1 METDMN
7 REITYEC
14 LQEACAYVE
23 NKLPYKPEIAL
34 VLGSGLGG
42 FADRLTIDQCISYG
56 EIPHFPVSTVAG
68 HAGCFLL
75 GKINDSAVL
84 MMKGRVH
91 YYEGYSMQEVV
102 MPVRIMAMLGIRNLI
117 LTNAAGGINPDYT
130 PGTLVRI
137 TDQITS
143 FVPSPLIG
151 KNIDPI
157 GTRFPD
163 MTHVYDL
170 ALGEKLDAVAAKEHI
185 TLKHGVY
192 LQTTGPHYETPAE
205 IRMYQMLGA
214 DLVGMSTACEAMAA
228 RHAGMKIAGVSC
240 VTNMAAGISTSELN
254 HKEVQET
261 ANRIA
266 EDFQTLI
273 YKFIAEIG

>member
-1 METDMN
+1 MKK
-7 REITYEC
+7 EITYEE
-14 LQEACAYVE
+14 LQVAASYVQAR
-23 NKLPYKPEIAL
+23 LPYTPKVAL
-34 VLGSGLGG
+34 VLGSGLGD
-42 FADRLTIDQCISYG
+42 FADRLTIDAKIPYG

-75 GKINDSAVL
+75 GKVGDCPVL
-84 MMKGRVH
+84 IMKGRVH

-102 MPVRIMAMLGIRNLI
+102 MPVRVMHMLGAEILI
-117 LTNAAGGINPDYT
+117 LTNAAGGMNPSYK

-151 KNIDPI
+151 ANMEAL

-163 MTHVYDL
+163 MSHVYDVE
-170 ALGEKLDAVAAKEHI
+170 LGKKLDSVAKAQGI
-185 TLKHGVY
+185 TLEEGIY
-192 LQTTGPHYETPAE
+192 LQATGPNYETPAE
-205 IRMYQMLGA
+205 IRMYRTLGA

-228 RHAGMKIAGVSC
+228 RHAGMKIVGVSC
-240 VTNMAAGISTSELN
+240 VTNMAAGMSTGELN

-261 ANRIA
+261 ANKIA

-273 YKFIAEIG
+273 YKFITEIG

>member
-1 METDMN
+1 MN

-117 LTNAAGGINPDYT
+117 LTNAAGGINPEYT

-192 LQTTGPHYETPAE
+192 LQTTGPNYETSAE

-214 DLVGMSTACEAMAA
+214 DLVGMSTACEAIAA
-228 RHAGMKIAGVSC
+228 RHAGMCVTGISC
-240 VTNMAAGISTSELN
+240 VTNMAAGISRTELN

-261 ANRIA
+261 ADKAA

-273 YKFIAEIG
+273 YKFIEEAEIG